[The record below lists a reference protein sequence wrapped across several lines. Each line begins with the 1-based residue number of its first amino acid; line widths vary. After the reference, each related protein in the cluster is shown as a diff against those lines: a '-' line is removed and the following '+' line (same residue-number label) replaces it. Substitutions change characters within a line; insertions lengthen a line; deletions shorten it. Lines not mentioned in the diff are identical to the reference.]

1 MMLAGAEAIAAR
13 AQLPGK
19 GGSIGRSY
27 TRRRLRRPDALNVGL
42 LSASLSAS
50 RFYTRRL
57 KGLRRLI
64 HPVKCVDRT
73 HLTSDVLFV

>member
-27 TRRRLRRPDALNVGL
+27 TRRRLRHPDALNVGL
-42 LSASLSAS
+42 LSAFLS
-50 RFYTRRL
+50 YTRRL
-57 KGLRRLI
+57 KRLRQLI
-64 HPVKCVDRT
+64 HLLTASIRRT
-73 HLTSDVLFV
+73 